1 MSRSLRVH
9 PKHIPAV
16 KSIWQHKSD
25 GRERVLAEELGLS
38 LPMLHL
44 FLRGQPVNGL
54 DFLEICQTLG
64 LNWREISGLELPE
77 RTDSPSSRDENPGNT
92 LMDSSSEQ
100 AVNQLNKAID
110 ELVGVLCEMLRR
122 LTRKVGDLLRADR
135 TSIFLLDPTRNLLGS
150 INAED
155 GEGGSLVIEVPLER
169 GIASLAATTSSVI
182 NIPFDVYNDYRS
194 EEAKKTDK
202 ITGYRTYTIFAWPLY
217 NNKQHNLVAVVQLI
231 NKLKPNCGTEADLAR
246 RIDIKGFTHEDEAL
260 FATFAPS
267 ILQILEQ
274 CQFCY
279 QLTQKLR
286 SDADIN
292 TQGVDLQN
300 TELIAELKQQ
310 EQKLRKIMERM

>member
-9 PKHIPAV
+9 PKFIPAV
-16 KSIWQHKSD
+16 KSIWQSKSD
-25 GRERVLAEELGLS
+25 GRERVIAEELGLS

-64 LNWREISGLELPE
+64 LNWREISGLEPPE
-77 RTDSPSSRDENPGNT
+77 RMDSSALRDEHLGNT
-92 LMDSSSEQ
+92 LTCSSSEQ
-100 AVNQLNKAID
+100 AVNNLNEAID
-110 ELVGVLCEMLRR
+110 ELVCVLCEMLRR

-135 TSIFLLDPTRNLLGS
+135 TSIFLLDPHKNLLGS
-150 INAED
+150 LNAED
-155 GEGGSLVIEVPLER
+155 GQGGSLVIEVPLDR

-194 EEAKKTDK
+194 EEARKTDQ
-202 ITGYRTYTIFAWPLY
+202 ITGYRTYTILAWPLY
-217 NNKQHNLVAVVQLI
+217 NKQQNLVAVVQLI
-231 NKLKPNCGTEADLAR
+231 NKLKPNCDPEKDLAR

-267 ILQILEQ
+267 ILQIIER

-279 QLTQKLR
+279 QLTQNLR
-286 SDADIN
+286 QDAVLS
-292 TQGVDLQN
+292 TEYVGVQN

-310 EQKLRKIMERM
+310 EQQLRKIMERM